1 MEAALSREEN
11 LVKEIEDLKL
21 LQKDLAKTK
30 RQLEQAQ
37 WEKNDLLSRLD
48 GLTIKTKELMAQ
60 NAAKNGKIASA
71 AAGAAKSQKS
81 GRGPQEPQL
90 RRDRSFSD

>member
-30 RQLEQAQ
+30 RELGEAAR
-37 WEKNDLLSRLD
+37 EKNDLLSRLD
-48 GLTIKTKELMAQ
+48 GLTNRTKELMART
-60 NAAKNGKIASA
+60 AAKNRKAASA
-71 AAGAAKSQKS
+71 ATGILKSQKS
-81 GRGPQEPQL
+81 GRGPQEPQV